1 MIYILIINFFGP
13 SLNKSN
19 SLQAIE
25 INNNNVRLFFFNKF
39 ILIEINSKYV
49 YIFYVFIN
57 LFYLFLTDAKI
68 LELEKIMTHPY
79 IILVRRFKFILEYFI
94 KF

>member
-1 MIYILIINFFGP
+1 MIDILIINVFGL
-13 SLNKSN
+13 SINKSN

-25 INNNNVRLFFFNKF
+25 INNNNNARLLFFNKF
-39 ILIEINSKYV
+39 ILIEINFKYV

-68 LELEKIMTHPY
+68 LKLEKNYDPSLY
-79 IILVRRFKFILEYFI
+79 YFS
-94 KF
+94 